1 MSKKSEY
8 NENLKQEKTL
18 KFRELEAILPVYV
31 HPYLDSMVVD
41 YQLNT
46 LIAYARDLITFFEF
60 LLEMNPTLK
69 ELAIKDIPES
79 VLTELTMH
87 DITEYRNYLSL
98 NNGIHEHSNQASSIE
113 RRMAPL
119 RGFFQDA
126 YATGTLNVNPLI
138 LQNRH
143 ARKRTHKK
151 EVVYMNQEEVGCFV
165 HAVENTMV
173 KSPKQ
178 QKFCEKTKYR
188 DKAIITL
195 MLHTGI
201 RISECVGLDL
211 DDVNFKNHTIR
222 IVRKG
227 GDETSL
233 FFNIEVSEALFEY
246 IEMERSHFI
255 KDANEKALFLS
266 SQKKRMAVRSI
277 QMMVKK
283 YAQESVSHKNITPH
297 KLRSTYGTNLYEANS
312 DIFAVSERLGH
323 RNLNT
328 ALCYVTASEKKKK
341 ETGRV
346 NPYDPKKQ

>member
-1 MSKKSEY
+1 MGKKSEY
-8 NENLKQEKTL
+8 NETLKKEKTL
-18 KFRELEAILPVYV
+18 KFRELENLLPIYI
-31 HPYLDSMVVD
+31 HPYLDSMIVD
-41 YQLNT
+41 YQINT
-46 LIAYARDLITFFEF
+46 LIAYTRDLITFFEF

-69 ELAIKDIPES
+69 NKEIKDIPAS
-79 VLTELTMH
+79 VLENLTIQ

-98 NNGIHEHSNQASSIE
+98 NEGIHEHSNQASSIE

-119 RGFFQDA
+119 RGFFNDA
-126 YATGTLNVNPLI
+126 YTTGILKVNPTI
-138 LQNRH
+138 LLNRH
-143 ARKRTHKK
+143 KRKRTHKK
-151 EVVYMNQEEVGCFV
+151 EVIYMNHEEVENFMY
-165 HAVENTMV
+165 AVENTMV
-173 KSPKQ
+173 KSENQ
-178 QKFCEKTKYR
+178 QKFCERTKYR

-211 DDVNFKNHTIR
+211 DDVNFRNHTIR

-227 GDETSL
+227 GDEASL
-233 FFNIEVSEALFEY
+233 FFNVEVSEALFKY
-246 IEMERSHFI
+246 IELERPHFI
-255 KDANEKALFLS
+255 NDDNEKALFLS

-283 YAQESVSHKNITPH
+283 YARESVSHKNITPH
-297 KLRSTYGTNLYEANS
+297 KLRSSYGTNLYEVNS

-341 ETGRV
+341 EAGMI
-346 NPYDPKKQ
+346 NPYE